1 MEFSLN
7 YAQFN
12 ERSNLM
18 TQMDS
23 SVPSSETRDSNWKIK
38 TAELGSDHPC
48 IAGRSNQAILKEIN
62 PEYSLEEAKLQ
73 YFGHLI

>member
-38 TAELGSDHPC
+38 TAELGSDHKEE
-48 IAGRSNQAILKEIN
+48 GVSNGPDVTCQ
-62 PEYSLEEAKLQ
+62 Q
-73 YFGHLI
+73 